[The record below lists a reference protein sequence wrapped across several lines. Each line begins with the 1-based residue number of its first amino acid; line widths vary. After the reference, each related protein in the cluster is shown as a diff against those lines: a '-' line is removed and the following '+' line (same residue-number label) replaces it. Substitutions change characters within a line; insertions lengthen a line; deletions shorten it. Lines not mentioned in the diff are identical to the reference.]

1 MKKIRLIKLT
11 IIASIS
17 FIIITPIKIWGEDK
31 KFELKKINIEKK
43 EEPSDRP
50 LFDMINDNQPDM
62 NMQNNNKTKW
72 GNNPF
77 FNEQPQIIQ
86 APTPTEPEV
95 TQTTMNLFE
104 YKITAVW
111 VVNEQYKVL
120 ISGHI
125 LEEGDTLNNVT
136 IKKISTKEITV
147 EKNKNTQAFRLG
159 SIFYDFQI

>member
-1 MKKIRLIKLT
+1 MKKIRLIKLI
-11 IIASIS
+11 IIAYIS
-17 FIIITPIKIWGEDK
+17 LFIIIPTKVFCEEK
-31 KFELKKINIEKK
+31 KFELKKINIDKK

-50 LFDMINDNQPDM
+50 LFDMINDNQPNFD
-62 NMQNNNKTKW
+62 MQNNNKTKW

-77 FNEQPQIIQ
+77 FNEQPQMIQ

-95 TQTTMNLFE
+95 APTTMNLFE

-111 VVNEQYKVL
+111 VVNEDYKVL

-136 IKKISTKEITV
+136 IKKITTKEITV
-147 EKNKNTQAFRLG
+147 EKNKSSKAFRLG

>member
-17 FIIITPIKIWGEDK
+17 FIIITPIKILGEDK

-43 EEPSDRP
+43 EEQSDRP
-50 LFDMINDNQPDM
+50 LFDMINDNQPDF
-62 NMQNNNKTKW
+62 NLQNNNKTKW

-77 FNEQPQIIQ
+77 FNEQPQMIQ
-86 APTPTEPEV
+86 APTPTEPEI

-111 VVNEQYKVL
+111 VVNERYKVL